1 MVETIFKLEHN
12 DEEVFRLQCKHIGKF
27 SVDTD
32 NENMELQTF
41 IENNSVAIMF
51 PYIREHITS
60 VTQKAGIQPIVLP
73 PINIR
78 ALLNNK

>member
-1 MVETIFKLEHN
+1 
-12 DEEVFRLQCKHIGKF
+12 
-27 SVDTD
+27 
-32 NENMELQTF
+32 
-41 IENNSVAIMF
+41 MF